1 MPLEIS
7 PEMDTGQGKAQPIDV
22 EASRA
27 KRIERV
33 KAKYRDRGGIFKP
46 KENNDLINILLAKDV
61 SGLSPSKRAKR
72 KSSAAASRKS
82 SGRKTLTVPSGADA
96 STHSRGRGDT
106 ARVVSV
112 DKEDGGAVNHGKS
125 CIFYVTSIYIWEMIV
140 APPSSCRTKPQEC

>member
-72 KSSAAASRKS
+72 KSNAAASRKS
-82 SGRKTLTVPSGADA
+82 SGRKTLTVASG
-96 STHSRGRGDT
+96 GRRKYALEREG
-106 ARVVSV
+106 R
-112 DKEDGGAVNHGKS
+112 
-125 CIFYVTSIYIWEMIV
+125 Y
-140 APPSSCRTKPQEC
+140 RTCGIRR

>member
-1 MPLEIS
+1 MPLES
-7 PEMDTGQGKAQPIDV
+7 SSEMEAGLGKTQPIDV

-82 SGRKTLTVPSGADA
+82 SGRKTLTEASGADA
-96 STHSRGRGDT
+96 STISRGRGDT
-106 ARVVSV
+106 SRAVPIG
-112 DKEDGGAVNHGKS
+112 KEYEGAVNHGKS
-125 CIFYVTSIYIWEMIV
+125 CIFYVTFTYIQEMIS
-140 APPSSCRTKPQEC
+140 APPSCRTKPQEC